1 MIALTSPV
9 ETVYHRLSAGLK
21 LGLLSLATTGLFLTG
36 ALAGQLVA
44 LGVVVLLYLVPGAAF
59 ARAGVAALR
68 PLALFVAL
76 IALWHLAIGTWR
88 EGAVILLRLV
98 SAVALAN
105 LVTMTTR
112 LGEMLAVLRWL
123 TTPLRALGVST
134 RPLELAISMVIRF
147 IPVLSQKGAALAESY
162 RARSPRRRAGWRI
175 AAPLVGLV
183 LDDADRVAEALRARG
198 GLSEMPDSPR
208 WDPRDKRE
216 EDQE

>member
-21 LGLLSLATTGLFLTG
+21 LGLLSLGTTGLFLTG

-198 GLSEMPDSPR
+198 GLSEMPYSPR
-208 WDPRDKRE
+208 RDPRDKRE